1 MKDEVLR
8 LFAERGVTVNDIA
21 VIVHHLQNP
30 HMPDL
35 TMEECVESIHRVL
48 EKREV
53 QHAVLTGIALDILA
67 EKDLLPEPLLS
78 IVKRDEPLYGVDE
91 ILALAVTNVYGSVGL
106 TSFGYLD
113 KRKLGVIK
121 RLNSHEQGRAHLL
134 GRHGG
139 RGGRAAARI
148 AHQRKVQAEDR
159 PMLED
164 NSDLYRGVSRRRRRG
179 GVPVKPGPSR
189 REVGPA
195 APAAAARRRPPG
207 RQVDRRKP
215 AGYNWHEN
223 LRPARTLVGGLL
235 RCTTMPSAATLSS
248 LRRSKTGSRSSG

>member
-121 RLNSHEQGRAHLL
+121 RLNSHEQGRVHTFLDDMVAAVAAA
-134 GRHGG
+134 
-139 RGGRAAARI
+139 AAARI
-148 AHQRKVQAEDR
+148 AHQRKAQAEDR

-164 NSDLYRGVSRRRRRG
+164 NSDLYPRGEQAPPAQAASR
-179 GVPVKPGPSR
+179 
-189 REVGPA
+189 
-195 APAAAARRRPPG
+195 
-207 RQVDRRKP
+207 
-215 AGYNWHEN
+215 
-223 LRPARTLVGGLL
+223 
-235 RCTTMPSAATLSS
+235 
-248 LRRSKTGSRSSG
+248 

>member
-1 MKDEVLR
+1 
-8 LFAERGVTVNDIA
+8 
-21 VIVHHLQNP
+21 
-30 HMPDL
+30 
-35 TMEECVESIHRVL
+35 SIHRVL

-113 KRKLGVIK
+113 KRRLGVIK
-121 RLNSHEQGRAHLL
+121 RLNSQEQGRVHTFLDDMVAAVAAA
-134 GRHGG
+134 
-139 RGGRAAARI
+139 AAARI
-148 AHQRKVQAEDR
+148 AHQRKAQAEDR

-164 NSDLYRGVSRRRRRG
+164 NSDLYPRGEQAPPAQAASRERPGLSRRREGPGLPRRPLRPG
-179 GVPVKPGPSR
+179 G
-189 REVGPA
+189 
-195 APAAAARRRPPG
+195 RPPG